1 MESMAHSYSHIY
13 KLPVTIFRFFTV
25 YGPWGRPDMALFK
38 FTEAIMSGQ
47 SVDIFNYG
55 DMKRDFTYIEDLVHA
70 IYLLIDKAPQNNTTG
85 VNHDLNTLS
94 PVAPY
99 RIVNIGNS
107 RSEKLL
113 DFIDI
118 LEKELGKKT
127 TRNLLPMQM
136 GDVKDTWADSA
147 LLKSLTGYVPK
158 TNIKNGIREFV
169 SWYKEFYCVE

>member
-1 MESMAHSYSHIY
+1 
-13 KLPVTIFRFFTV
+13 
-25 YGPWGRPDMALFK
+25 
-38 FTEAIMSGQ
+38 
-47 SVDIFNYG
+47 
-55 DMKRDFTYIEDLVHA
+55 MKRDFTYIEDLVHA
-70 IYLLIDKAPQNNTTG
+70 IYLLIDKTPQNNTTG
-85 VNHDLNTLS
+85 VKHNLDTLS

-113 DFIDI
+113 DFINI

-136 GDVKDTWADSA
+136 GDVKDTWALAS
-147 LLKSLTGYVPK
+147 KSLTGYVPK